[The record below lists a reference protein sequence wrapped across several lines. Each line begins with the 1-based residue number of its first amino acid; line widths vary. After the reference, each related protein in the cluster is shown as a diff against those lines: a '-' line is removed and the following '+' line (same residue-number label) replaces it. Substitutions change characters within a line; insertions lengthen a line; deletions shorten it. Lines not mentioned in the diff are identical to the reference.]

1 MQEYLIIIL
10 FVLVLYFP
18 ALKCL
23 VIVDDV
29 RWYGAI
35 KQGHWAWK
43 NKPTLKTFPKWLV
56 DRLYSGGTFGIQ
68 WNQKITRWSITSVQ
82 IDHAFSIALTAVI
95 GVLMYLDFH
104 SFWAVLL
111 WASSSITTHIAV
123 WLNGRRYAINTI
135 LVLLMV
141 ACINAG
147 GYWPILALP
156 LYAITP
162 FFHMTALCAPVLY
175 WPSIPLVGVLVL
187 LNWNRV
193 SSQMRTKENSI
204 VECSRKE
211 YSLRRLIPITKSY
224 GHYFFKMLFPMMT
237 RTNYNCL
244 YRWGVDEKGD
254 KDAYAFN
261 MDFYKGI
268 IGLLITA
275 VVILAIPI
283 SLKKYAIFAFIATLQ
298 WCNIRNL
305 TQIVADRYVVLANV
319 FFQVILALY
328 LPWWFCACIVV
339 ANVCFTAM
347 SFRMYENIQ
356 GMFDYHFYH
365 WPQYMIVNRE
375 YIALCIKQGNYI
387 KAYTLVKECL
397 KFNPTEW
404 DLLLAAALCAKHAN
418 DRKLAREYIELMEQN
433 LYYGQEE
440 IQKKWM
446 AEFKRG
452 M

>member
-175 WPSIPLVGVLVL
+175 WPSIPS
-187 LNWNRV
+187 RV
-193 SSQMRTKENSI
+193 RI
-204 VECSRKE
+204 
-211 YSLRRLIPITKSY
+211 
-224 GHYFFKMLFPMMT
+224 
-237 RTNYNCL
+237 
-244 YRWGVDEKGD
+244 GD
-254 KDAYAFN
+254 
-261 MDFYKGI
+261 
-268 IGLLITA
+268 
-275 VVILAIPI
+275 
-283 SLKKYAIFAFIATLQ
+283 
-298 WCNIRNL
+298 
-305 TQIVADRYVVLANV
+305 V
-319 FFQVILALY
+319 FQ
-328 LPWWFCACIVV
+328 
-339 ANVCFTAM
+339 T
-347 SFRMYENIQ
+347 S
-356 GMFDYHFYH
+356 
-365 WPQYMIVNRE
+365 
-375 YIALCIKQGNYI
+375 
-387 KAYTLVKECL
+387 
-397 KFNPTEW
+397 
-404 DLLLAAALCAKHAN
+404 
-418 DRKLAREYIELMEQN
+418 
-433 LYYGQEE
+433 
-440 IQKKWM
+440 
-446 AEFKRG
+446 
-452 M
+452 